1 MMPSLVGVSHL
12 SFSVPDVA
20 EAARF
25 WVEVLGFE
33 PRNDDPEFR
42 FVFHREARLAVV
54 LTDHAGTVG
63 DVFDEHHAGLDHL
76 ALAVA
81 DVDTLEQFRAE
92 LDERRVPHSGVVASD
107 GGWHL
112 NLRGPGNFPIEL
124 FVIAEAFVRSLGLD
138 PAEPAVAGR
147 H

>member
-1 MMPSLVGVSHL
+1 VTANLLGVSHL
-12 SFSVPDVA
+12 GFSVPDVT

-42 FVFHREARLAVV
+42 LVFHRGARLAVV
-54 LTDHAGTVG
+54 LTDHGGTVR
-63 DVFDEHHAGLDHL
+63 DTFDERHTGLDHL

-92 LDERRVPHSGVVASD
+92 LDERGVPHSGLVASD

-112 NLRGPGNFPIEL
+112 NLRAPGNFPIEL
-124 FVIAEAFVRSLGLD
+124 FVITEAFIRSLGLD
-138 PAEPAVAGR
+138 PAEPAVAGG